1 MGSNRVG
8 CSEEEGKGEEVD
20 RKLEERGTERV
31 RPDEQQELARDGI
44 GSPDIERKPMIR
56 VSGLSK
62 AYSLPNGS
70 LQVLQEVNVQVQ
82 QGECVA
88 ITGPSGSGKTTLLAL
103 LGALDTPDTGE
114 IWLDTLAVHQLRGVA
129 AADFRRERVGFV
141 FQLFYLL
148 PNLTAVENVMA
159 PLLPYQRKLDFDLK
173 QRAKELL
180 ERVGLRDRMN
190 HPPARLSGGEQQRVA
205 IARALINRPQVV
217 LADEPTGNLDPQTG
231 AEVLDV
237 LRTQQ
242 RLANQTL
249 ILVTHD
255 LQIAASTDRALQLE
269 QLKQPSG

>member
-1 MGSNRVG
+1 M
-8 CSEEEGKGEEVD
+8 KGEEAD
-20 RKLEERGTERV
+20 RKLERRETARV
-31 RPDEQQELARDGI
+31 GPDEQQELTGDGV
-44 GSPDIERKPMIR
+44 GSPNIERKPLIR
-56 VSGLSK
+56 VTGLSK
-62 AYSLPNGS
+62 AYPLPHGS
-70 LQVLQEVNVQVQ
+70 LQVLQTVNLQVR

-114 IWLDTLAVHQLRGVA
+114 IWLDSIAVHRLRGVA
-129 AADFRRERVGFV
+129 AADFRREQVGFV

-159 PLLPYQRKLDFDLK
+159 PLLPYRRRLDFDLK
-173 QRAKELL
+173 QRAQDLL
-180 ERVGLRDRMN
+180 EHVGLQDRMN

-237 LRTQQ
+237 LRTQH

-255 LQIAASTDRALQLE
+255 PQLAASADRALQLE
-269 QLKQPSG
+269 QLQHPSD